1 MSDLFKQHQSE
12 TKIHEQLHQTSTT
25 IINPRDYCYLCH
37 TPPLI
42 PPQHFNSFWNWYVS
56 YSAKSYSSKTI
67 EYFDQIVKGIL
78 EKPLQIDLKAV
89 TSFIFSIVYTQVPG
103 DLKLLQT
110 SIIHTLKTQVSIRK
124 NFIQPPPVTISAAT
138 SSLASLTPTQPIN
151 NKTTSTTPTM
161 SITDQQLKE
170 LLKKVTD
177 GFKETA
183 QSLKVENHIFPIEH
197 FYGKATEDPMEWLA
211 SFNRAAT
218 ANNWTNNR
226 RLQIAPG
233 YLKGVA
239 AQWFDDATI
248 NYWNNNTYPLASFE
262 PLFIKRFTTLENK
275 SKWHYELHNLQQE
288 KNERVDEY
296 SVRFKRLVAKV
307 DPTNVFPDEYKI

>member
-37 TPPLI
+37 TPPLN

-78 EKPLQIDLKAV
+78 EKPLRIDLKAV
-89 TSFIFSIVYTQVPG
+89 TSFIFSIVYIQVPG

-124 NFIQPPPVTISAAT
+124 NFIQPSPVTISAAT
-138 SSLASLTPTQPIN
+138 SSLAPLTPTQPIN
-151 NKTTSTTPTM
+151 NPKTTSTTTTM
-161 SITDQQLKE
+161 SMTDQQLKE

-183 QSLKVENHIFPIEH
+183 QSLKVENHIFPIESFH
-197 FYGKATEDPMEWLA
+197 GKATEDPMEWLA

-218 ANNWTNNR
+218 ANNWTSNR
-226 RLQIAPG
+226 KLQIAPG

-239 AQWFDDATI
+239 A
-248 NYWNNNTYPLASFE
+248 
-262 PLFIKRFTTLENK
+262 
-275 SKWHYELHNLQQE
+275 
-288 KNERVDEY
+288 
-296 SVRFKRLVAKV
+296 
-307 DPTNVFPDEYKI
+307 